1 MVVGYHHFRKP
12 PYGVFMSF
20 QWLSMRLCRRV
31 GLVFSAGHPGRSPK
45 EGVGKMGLGGWP
57 PNLGTSL
64 SAKGELE
71 KSFANNWKVGETNL
85 KISPEL
91 HEGSMCQHTCHVI
104 SYSCLFKYE
113 EYESRQSKSLSRP

>member
-1 MVVGYHHFRKP
+1 
-12 PYGVFMSF
+12 MSF